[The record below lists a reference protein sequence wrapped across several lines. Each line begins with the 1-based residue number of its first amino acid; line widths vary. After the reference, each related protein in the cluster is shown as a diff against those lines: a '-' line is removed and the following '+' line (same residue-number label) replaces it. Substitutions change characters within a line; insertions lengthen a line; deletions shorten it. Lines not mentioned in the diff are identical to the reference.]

1 MASTTEKFIGL
12 YREYEQLLRAS
23 GLDPK
28 TVEDAAA
35 NLDSDRLRLCRQFRN
50 YFAHVQDPGF
60 LEATDKMMRYLEGKV
75 RELKLAGDV
84 VKKHIKKPD
93 TCILSESDKVQV
105 ASERFQKLKCFSLIV
120 LKADGAYGSLSV
132 FDILGQRGTAKIN
145 TLKIKGIKP
154 KFCGPLDDFASLDP
168 EQVYLCT
175 DSGVSDGKLLGQV
188 WR

>member
-1 MASTTEKFIGL
+1 MVTIADKFMGL

-23 GLDPK
+23 GLDPRM
-28 TVEDAAA
+28 VEDTA
-35 NLDSDRLRLCRQFRN
+35 NGLNSDRLRLCRQFRN

-60 LEATDKMMRYLEGKV
+60 LEPTDKMVRYLEGKV

-93 TCILSESDKVQV
+93 VCMLSESDKVQA
-105 ASERFQKLKCFSLIV
+105 ASEKFQKLKCSNLLV
-120 LKADGAYGSLSV
+120 LKGDGSYGSLSV
-132 FDILGQRGTAKIN
+132 FDILGQRSTAKIG

-154 KFCGPLDDFASLDP
+154 GFCCPMDDFASLDP

-175 DSGVSDGKLLGQV
+175 DSGFPDGKLLGQV

>member
-12 YREYEQLLRAS
+12 YREYEQLLRTS

-84 VKKHIKKPD
+84 VKKHI
-93 TCILSESDKVQV
+93 
-105 ASERFQKLKCFSLIV
+105 
-120 LKADGAYGSLSV
+120 
-132 FDILGQRGTAKIN
+132 
-145 TLKIKGIKP
+145 
-154 KFCGPLDDFASLDP
+154 
-168 EQVYLCT
+168 
-175 DSGVSDGKLLGQV
+175 
-188 WR
+188 